1 VDYVIVILVSSV
13 AAGLTLFSGFGL
25 GTVLTPA
32 FALFFPLPVA
42 IAATA
47 VVHLANNLFKL
58 ALVGRHADRQT
69 VIRFGVPA
77 ALLAILGAGCL
88 LFLNTAP
95 PLTTYALGGR
105 THEVTLAK
113 IVIGAVIAAFALGE
127 LSPRIARLA
136 FDRRF
141 LALGGALSGFFGG
154 LSGHQ
159 GALRSAFLIKSGL
172 SKETF
177 VATGVVCAVIVDAT
191 RIPIYFARFAES
203 RLASPDS
210 QALGLI
216 VAASLAAFAGSYL
229 GARLL
234 KKMTLRAVQLIV
246 AWGLVMIAVAMA
258 AGLV

>member
-1 VDYVIVILVSSV
+1 MEYVIVTLVSLV

-58 ALVGRHADRQT
+58 ALVGRQADRRT

-77 ALLAILGAGCL
+77 AVLSILGAGVL
-88 LFLNTAP
+88 LLLNTAP
-95 PLTTYALGGR
+95 PITTYTLGGR
-105 THEVTLAK
+105 THEVSVVKL
-113 IVIGAVIAAFALGE
+113 VIGVVIAAFALGE
-127 LSPRIARLA
+127 LHPRVARLA
-136 FDRRF
+136 FDHR
-141 LALGGALSGFFGG
+141 LLPLGGALSGFFGG

-159 GALRSAFLIKSGL
+159 GALRSAFLIKAGL
-172 SKETF
+172 TKESF
-177 VATGVVCAVIVDAT
+177 IGTGVVCAVIVDT
-191 RIPIYFARFAES
+191 VRIPVYLARFADGRMLPS
-203 RLASPDS
+203 DS
-210 QALGLI
+210 GVIGLI
-216 VAASLAAFAGSYL
+216 LAATIAAFVGSYL

-246 AWGLVMIAVAMA
+246 AGGLVMIAVAMV